1 LPRIFRIVAERIPA
15 LNSELQN
22 VLNPPPLQ
30 AIQSFG
36 TASAISDKVMQL
48 ENDYDKDVYNGDI
61 GFVCAL
67 DHVMLAY
74 ATTVHKAQG
83 CEYPAVVIPVT
94 TQHDPMLQR
103 NLICTGIT
111 RRRKLAVLVGQT
123 KALAMAVRGS
133 RTVRR
138 WAKLGKWLARQ
149 TGKDA
154 GPAQARIRS
163 GHTHAGREGRRGGT
177 RMPADRT
184 TRTASGGGAGR
195 RRARC
200 TRS

>member
-1 LPRIFRIVAERIPA
+1 
-15 LNSELQN
+15 
-22 VLNPPPLQ
+22 
-30 AIQSFG
+30 
-36 TASAISDKVMQL
+36 MQL

-94 TQHDPMLQR
+94 TQHDPRLQR
-103 NLICTGIT
+103 NLIYMGIA
-111 RRRKLAVLVGQT
+111 RGRKLVVLVGQT

-138 WAKLGKWLARQ
+138 WSKLGEWLLRRD
-149 TGKDA
+149 TDGRD
-154 GPAQARIRS
+154 RS
-163 GHTHAGREGRRGGT
+163 
-177 RMPADRT
+177 D
-184 TRTASGGGAGR
+184 
-195 RRARC
+195 
-200 TRS
+200 